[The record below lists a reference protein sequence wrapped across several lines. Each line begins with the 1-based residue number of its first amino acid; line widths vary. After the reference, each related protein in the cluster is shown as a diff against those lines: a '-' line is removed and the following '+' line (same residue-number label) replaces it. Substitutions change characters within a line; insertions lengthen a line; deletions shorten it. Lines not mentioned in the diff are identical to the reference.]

1 MDYRRASQ
9 PRPLIWVFLPVLT
22 FVVGIML
29 ERYQLLPGGPAHAPP
44 GVGSTFDIFW
54 EAWNL
59 VDAHYVDRQAIQPL
73 PMTRGAIRGMLA
85 SLGDVGHTAFVTPED
100 FQDLKA
106 KIEGHMVGIGASLR
120 MAKNVPT
127 VVYVLPKSPARNAGL
142 MPGDILVQVDH
153 KPVTDLSLL
162 EIVNRVR
169 GPEGTTV
176 HLEVFRKGQ
185 NKPVEMDVQRAKLNV
200 PDTTWHMLPGLP
212 IAHVAIQEFGEKA
225 DNQLIQALSEARA
238 QGARALVLDVRE
250 NRGGLKEQAVAVTS
264 EFLKGGNVLLEKDAR
279 GQVKAIP
286 VKPNGH
292 ATDIPVAV
300 LIDSGTA
307 SSAEIFAGALQ
318 DHQRG
323 KLIGTRTAGTGTVL
337 QPFSL
342 SDGSEILLAV
352 MLWLTPDGRQIWH
365 KGIEPDIEVT
375 LPADVMFLLPQTE
388 TDLTA
393 AQLADSKDTQLL
405 KAIEV
410 LKEQMKK

>member
-9 PRPLIWVFLPVLT
+9 PQPLFWVF
-22 FVVGIML
+22 FVILAFAMGVML
-29 ERYQLLPGGPAHAPP
+29 ERYQLLPGGLAHAPP

-59 VDAHYVDRQAIQPL
+59 VDEHYVDRQAIQPL

-85 SLGDVGHTAFVTPED
+85 SLGDVGHTAYVTPEH
-100 FQDLKA
+100 FQELKA
-106 KIEGHMVGIGASLR
+106 QLEGHMVGIGAALT
-120 MAKNVPT
+120 MTKNVPT
-127 VVYVLPKSPARNAGL
+127 VLYVLPDSPARKAGL
-142 MPGDILVQVDH
+142 MAGDILVQVDH
-153 KPVTDLSLL
+153 KPVADLSLG

-176 HLEVFRKGQ
+176 HLEVLRKGQ
-185 NKPVEMDVQRAKLNV
+185 NKPLEMDIQRAKLSI
-200 PDTTWHMLPGLP
+200 PEITWHMLPGLP
-212 IAHVAIQEFGEKA
+212 IAHLAIQEFGEKA
-225 DNQLIQALSEARA
+225 DSQLIQALSEARA
-238 QGARALVLDVRE
+238 QGARALILDVRE
-250 NRGGLKEQAVAVTS
+250 NPGGLKEQAVAVTS
-264 EFLKGGNVLLEKDAR
+264 QFLKGGNVFLEKDAR

-292 ATDIPVAV
+292 ATDITVAV

-318 DHQRG
+318 DHHRG
-323 KLIGTRTAGTGTVL
+323 KLIGTKTAGTGTVL
-337 QPFSL
+337 QPFPL

-375 LPADVMFLLPQTE
+375 LPAEAQILRPQTE
-388 TDLTA
+388 TDLTS
-393 AQLADSKDTQLL
+393 AQLAQSKDAQLL
-405 KAIEV
+405 KAIDV
-410 LKEQMKK
+410 LKEQMK